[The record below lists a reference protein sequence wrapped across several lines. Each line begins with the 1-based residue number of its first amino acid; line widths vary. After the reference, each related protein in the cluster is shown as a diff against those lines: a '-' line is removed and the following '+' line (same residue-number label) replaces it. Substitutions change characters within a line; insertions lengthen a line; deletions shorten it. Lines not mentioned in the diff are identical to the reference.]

1 MNKGILIVG
10 KGFIGER
17 LRAALDC
24 QITDTFIRSFSDAEK
39 IIKKYKPK
47 VIINCIGITGK
58 RNVDDCELQKE
69 ETLLA
74 NSFVPVIL
82 AEAALRNNVKLV
94 HISTGCMFN
103 YDYDK
108 DKPIKEESKNY
119 FFDLF
124 YSRSKMYSDVALEAL
139 SRKYNILI
147 TRIRIPLLDK
157 PHPKNIIDKLIRYKK
172 IIDVPNSVT
181 YIPDFIQAVKYLI
194 KIDAQGIYN
203 VVNKGG
209 LRYPR
214 LMRIYQRYAP
224 EFKFLIIPLKKVGVR
239 TNLILSTAKLEKS
252 GFKVRNINSV
262 LEECVKGYIEES
274 SRRND

>member
-252 GFKVRNINSV
+252 GFKVRHINSV